1 MISAKE
7 YYYTKISPKE
17 LGMSYQQAHYA
28 DSSDKSLAHIYS
40 HVPKR
45 SNDFLIER
53 YIEELISV
61 SSSGIANRL
70 EKTFIAKHKNFYP
83 QAGARHS
90 KSEYDGDLII
100 FNVGLSD
107 VLFQYAILF
116 QQFKS
121 LISAFKECGEWSK
134 SLTGRFSR
142 FCVNL
147 EKISEAHIEWGIN
160 QNEIRFNTGFY
171 IDPDETGPDEDDDV
185 ASHAAVIATFMDKA
199 IIRHEVSHH
208 LLGHTELKDKIS
220 SELLGAVNNLI
231 IDEAVSH
238 QQRRELEADI
248 CSLLIPISG
257 KDYGSESLVGT
268 RIEVCLGTLLMQ
280 TVLAQLKS
288 DIYLDSKS
296 HPSWKVRHSVM
307 LEVINETYGSNV
319 LSQILT
325 DVVSF
330 QKLLYMVQGRG
341 LGVLYDVNPVADNV
355 CDDENVL
362 AISKA
367 VMSCVINA

>member
-1 MISAKE
+1 MGRQVISAKD

-17 LGMSYQQAHYA
+17 LGMNYQQAHHGESA
-28 DSSDKSLAHIYS
+28 DKSLANIYS

-45 SNDFLIER
+45 SNDILIEG
-53 YIEELISV
+53 YVEELISA
-61 SSSGIANRL
+61 SSSGIAERL
-70 EKTFIAKHKNFYP
+70 EKTFIAKHRDFFP

-90 KSEYDGDLII
+90 QSEYDGDLII

-116 QQFKS
+116 QQFKN
-121 LISAFKECGEWSK
+121 LVSAFKECGEWSS
-134 SLTGRFSR
+134 SLAGKFSR
-142 FCVNL
+142 FCVDL

-171 IDPDETGPDEDDDV
+171 IEPEDDV
-185 ASHAAVIATFMDKA
+185 ASHAAAIATFMDKA
-199 IIRHEVSHH
+199 IVRHEISHH
-208 LLGHTELKDKIS
+208 LLGHTELRDEIS
-220 SELLGAVNNLI
+220 TELLGVVNNLI
-231 IDEAVSH
+231 IDEAVSP

-257 KDYGSESLVGT
+257 KNHDIESIVGT
-268 RIEVCLGTLLMQ
+268 QIEVCLGTLLMQ

-288 DIYLDSKS
+288 DIHLDSKS
-296 HPSWKVRHSVM
+296 HPSWKIRHSVM
-307 LEVINETYGSNV
+307 LKVVNETYGSNM
-319 LSQILT
+319 LNQISN

-330 QKLLYMVQGRG
+330 QKLLYMSQGRG
-341 LGVLYDVNPVADNV
+341 LGVLHGVTPVADNF
-355 CDDENVL
+355 CDDENVM

-367 VMSCVINA
+367 VMSCVVNA